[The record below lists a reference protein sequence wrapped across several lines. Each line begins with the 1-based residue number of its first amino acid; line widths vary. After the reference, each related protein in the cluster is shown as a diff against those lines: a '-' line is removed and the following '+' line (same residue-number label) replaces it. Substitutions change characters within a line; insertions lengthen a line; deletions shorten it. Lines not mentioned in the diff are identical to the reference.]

1 MPETTD
7 GEGFA
12 GSPPY
17 RYRADVLARLAQ
29 HGVFPTERT
38 SPQVVRD
45 FLRDLYKYEIRKL
58 KGEMMRDA
66 FPKAEYYGRVEALR
80 KRYPVLSLVP
90 RQFLE

>member
-1 MPETTD
+1 MPEVTG

-12 GSPPY
+12 GRPPY
-17 RYRADVLARLAQ
+17 RYRADVLAHLAR

-38 SPQVVRD
+38 SPQLVRN

-58 KGEMMRDA
+58 KSQMMRDA
-66 FPKAEYYGRVEALR
+66 FPKAEYFGRVEVLR